1 MTPANDGTNCTSLLL
16 KICDEWFSQQ
26 NDSEKDW
33 KVFRKKVETIIT
45 DFPSRINPYGAIRQH
60 NDISKAIEIVSNYT
74 LIKESIEVVK
84 VTTSTKVFS
93 KEGR

>member
-1 MTPANDGTNCTSLLL
+1 MTPANDGTNCCTSLLL

-45 DFPSRINPYGAIRQH
+45 DFPPRINPYRAIRQH
-60 NDISKAIEIVSNYT
+60 NDISKAIEIVSN
-74 LIKESIEVVK
+74 
-84 VTTSTKVFS
+84 
-93 KEGR
+93 